1 MAVVGSALASPPD
14 SPLAHKPN
22 GLVIRCQRMAG
33 VSPAAAKL
41 EQLLA
46 QIAAF
51 DCPVLITGETG
62 CGKEETARAIHAA
75 SPRAAKPFVSV
86 NCGGLVSTLA
96 DSQLFG
102 HEKGA
107 FTGAFGM
114 TLGAFRAADGGVLFL
129 DEIGEMPLDLQ
140 PKLLQVLQ
148 RLEVTPVG
156 STQVHPIDVQ
166 VIAATNR
173 DLEAAV
179 AAGQFREDLFYR
191 LNTIHLTVPPLRERR
206 EDIPRFIS
214 HFAAHFAQKFSRPQ
228 WVPDVEAIDAF
239 IRFDWPGNVRQL
251 AQIIQRIYVF
261 QGQER
266 QILAEILGQ
275 SDGGDAAAE
284 PAGEDS
290 PKLSAVPA
298 AAGINAS
305 AVEPLLPS
313 CNLSELRRLAVRQA
327 LAATN
332 GHRSQAATMLG
343 VSLNTM
349 TRIVADACPEM
360 TSRRGRKAAAKPR

>member
-1 MAVVGSALASPPD
+1 M
-14 SPLAHKPN
+14 
-22 GLVIRCQRMAG
+22 
-33 VSPAAAKL
+33 
-41 EQLLA
+41 
-46 QIAAF
+46 
-51 DCPVLITGETG
+51 
-62 CGKEETARAIHAA
+62 
-75 SPRAAKPFVSV
+75 
-86 NCGGLVSTLA
+86 
-96 DSQLFG
+96 
-102 HEKGA
+102 
-107 FTGAFGM
+107 
-114 TLGAFRAADGGVLFL
+114 
-129 DEIGEMPLDLQ
+129 
-140 PKLLQVLQ
+140 
-148 RLEVTPVG
+148 
-156 STQVHPIDVQ
+156 Q

-332 GHRSQAATMLG
+332 GHRSQAAAMLG

-360 TSRRGRKAAAKPR
+360 TSRRGRKASAKPR